1 MAEIVKQ
8 LAGDGVP
15 GNEDFPPMY
24 YIKFDREEFGK
35 FLSDPSGTMKELG
48 YEVERLNVAISNSAW
63 VSGQRQ
69 WIKASDIS
77 SHDLPTASSWTW
89 WCGYSDEMCVCYQV
103 LGG

>member
-35 FLSDPSGTMKELG
+35 FLSDPSGDD
-48 YEVERLNVAISNSAW
+48 ERAW
-63 VSGQRQ
+63 
-69 WIKASDIS
+69 
-77 SHDLPTASSWTW
+77 L
-89 WCGYSDEMCVCYQV
+89 
-103 LGG
+103 